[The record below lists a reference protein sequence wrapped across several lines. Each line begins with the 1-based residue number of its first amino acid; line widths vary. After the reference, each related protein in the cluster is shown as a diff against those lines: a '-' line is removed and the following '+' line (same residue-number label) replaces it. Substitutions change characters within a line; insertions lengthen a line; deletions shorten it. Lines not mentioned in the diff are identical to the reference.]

1 MAYIS
6 VDFISLL
13 YFCVHFLLT
22 DPDLCGFQIILGA
35 SLQNVMAYSKV
46 SAEDIKLLASFYH
59 SKKYLIVVD
68 TGGKRMFVTFLE
80 GETAVDVIQGY
91 FHAVM
96 LGIAICII
104 REHPLVR
111 D

>member
-1 MAYIS
+1 MEAADRDRL
-6 VDFISLL
+6 DFLIT
-13 YFCVHFLLT
+13 FLLT

-59 SKKYLIVVD
+59 SKKYLIVAD
-68 TGGKRMFVTFLE
+68 TGGKRMFVIFL

-96 LGIAICII
+96 LGIAICIT

-111 D
+111 N